1 MENADFSLL
10 EDEFLRIAR
19 DNLCPDD
26 DEVLWETMDEARWQV
41 SDWYNGASYY
51 GKPEDILED
60 YFFLTPEQAHK
71 YLILFK
77 ERN

>member
-1 MENADFSLL
+1 MENEEFSRLQ
-10 EDEFLRIAR
+10 DEFLQIAR

-26 DEVLWETMDEARWQV
+26 DDVLWETMDEARYQV
-41 SDWYNGASYY
+41 TDWYAGQSYY

>member
-1 MENADFSLL
+1 MENEEFSRL
-10 EDEFLRIAR
+10 EDEFLQIAR

-26 DEVLWETMDEARWQV
+26 DEVLWETIDEVRYQV
-41 SDWYNGASYY
+41 NDWYSGQSYY

-60 YFFLTPEQAHK
+60 YFFLTPQQAHK